1 MARYFAAGRASG
13 AGAGTSAWQLCE
25 TARQDIQDIQGRPKS
40 QREPKRAKDVP
51 PGPAMPAGLHMAREK
66 SLTWAVL
73 TSASSACFS
82 YWGWRGREG
91 ISSEGDTVAKGDGI
105 DDRRLCDR
113 DTVVRRMIYSIGRQ
127 T

>member
-1 MARYFAAGRASG
+1 MRDSQTGHT
-13 AGAGTSAWQLCE
+13 GTS
-25 TARQDIQDIQGRPKS
+25 K
-40 QREPKRAKDVP
+40 EPKRAKDVP

-113 DTVVRRMIYSIGRQ
+113 DTVVRRMMYSIGRQ

>member
-1 MARYFAAGRASG
+1 MATMRDSQTGHT
-13 AGAGTSAWQLCE
+13 GTS
-25 TARQDIQDIQGRPKS
+25 K
-40 QREPKRAKDVP
+40 EPKRAKDVP

-91 ISSEGDTVAKGDGI
+91 ISSEGDTVS
-105 DDRRLCDR
+105 
-113 DTVVRRMIYSIGRQ
+113 YSTGYDVLMLMLI
-127 T
+127 